1 MDNYSIST
9 VFQLAMH
16 PLAGNFIYTAVVL
29 VGFKELWTVLFGL
42 QFLKSF
48 AKVKEKSLNTIKKL
62 VIHPQVITF
71 QSSNLKA
78 VCILCY
84 SASQIHA
91 GKNITKQT
99 TTAQQIVAITLLIHR
114 LKYMYAE
121 SQNLRDLMSQF
132 CLGWSSFSF
141 Q

>member
-48 AKVKEKSLNTIKKL
+48 AKVKEKSLDTIKKL

-99 TTAQQIVAITLLIHR
+99 TAQQIVAITLLIHR

-132 CLGWSSFSF
+132 CLEQSSFSF